1 MSAPFLKSRLWLL
14 RPHYRPDAG
23 TGNAR
28 TGRRRKFVSEVFFR
42 GQKRFVFKA
51 IKKNLG
57 NEPNFPPAAMKTQST
72 GWKPLI
78 PNDS

>member
-1 MSAPFLKSRLWLL
+1 LHPD
-14 RPHYRPDAG
+14 YRPDAP

-28 TGRRRKFVSEVFFR
+28 TGRRRKFVSGAFFG

-57 NEPNFPPAAMKTQST
+57 NEPNFLPATMEIQST

-78 PNDS
+78 LNGS